1 MLDILSKLGSK
12 TGGLGKA
19 GGALGGLKSIAVTK
33 PALGG
38 LASGVKNAGGQIAG
52 GIHGGIE
59 PMADPGG
66 GGTSKWGERKEKL
79 AGMMG
84 DLGQLFNREPAED
97 APMQP
102 GMIAEPTQPMQM
114 PQIQYQQGQPMNMED
129 ERRRRMMMGLG

>member
-1 MLDILSKLGSK
+1 MLDFLSKLGSK

-33 PALGG
+33 PALGSI
-38 LASGVKNAGGQIAG
+38 ASGVKNIPIGGAGLHA
-52 GIHGGIE
+52 
-59 PMADPGG
+59 GG
-66 GGTSKWGERKEKL
+66 GGGAPSKWGERKEKL

-102 GMIAEPTQPMQM
+102 GMIAEPNQPMQM
-114 PQIQYQQGQPMNMED
+114 PQIQYQQGQGLLNNED
-129 ERRRRMMMGLG
+129 DRRRRMMMGLG